1 MGIRILHVLEAVD
14 ERVGSPALLLRG
26 LGQELGEVSVRS
38 GFLAERVAPCEGF
51 SETPQIAQGNGAA
64 ASLDRCNVVHI
75 HGWGYALASQ
85 MAKAARSAGVPFV
98 VSPLGGLSPLDG
110 QSPGIA
116 ARIGF
121 ALSDRRLLRSAGR
134 LLAMN
139 TREAEALRDRGLTRV
154 ETLACGFDPAA
165 FGVSASGAKSGPN
178 EPASKA
184 PAAAPPRRR
193 LLLLAPITPEEGCVA
208 LLKALA
214 ELGTAMAGWVVVLA
228 GPKVAGYTEMLEAGV
243 ARKGASDR
251 VEFAAPSNLAA
262 QLEEIR
268 RADLVVAPSLRAN
281 APVSLLAAV
290 ACGVPAV
297 ASNLIVPD
305 GLDEL
310 VESHGPTRHELA
322 RALRRAFEMNDGAR
336 RGTISLARDF
346 AVSRYGWP
354 VLASRYADLYREV
367 AKGGD
372 G

>member
-1 MGIRILHVLEAVD
+1 MGIRVLHVLEAID

-26 LGQELGEVSVRS
+26 LGEELGEASVRS
-38 GFLAERVAPCEGF
+38 GFVAARVAECEGF
-51 SETPQIAQGNGAA
+51 SEKPQLAQGNGAA
-64 ASLDRCNVVHI
+64 AAQDRSDVVHV
-75 HGWGYALASQ
+75 HGWGYPLASE

-98 VSPLGGLSPLDG
+98 VSPLGGLSPRSG
-110 QSPGIA
+110 ESPGLVS
-116 ARIGF
+116 RIGF

-134 LLAMN
+134 VLAMN
-139 TREAEALRDRGLTRV
+139 TREADSLRDRGLTRV

-165 FGVSASGAKSGPN
+165 FGVGAPGSNGGPGGA
-178 EPASKA
+178 ASKPA
-184 PAAAPPRRR
+184 AAAPPRKR

-251 VEFAAPSNLAA
+251 VEFAAPTTLAG

-268 RADLVVAPSLRAN
+268 RADLVVAPSLHAR

-297 ASNLIVPD
+297 ASNLVIPD

-322 RALRRAFEMNDGAR
+322 RALRRVFEMNEGAR

-346 AVSRYGWP
+346 VVSRFGWP

-367 AKGGD
+367 AKD
-372 G
+372 GAA